1 MWLLICSKNEEINM
15 YNTEANKAKFH
26 FYFSTE
32 ILSLMNKNKLNSG
45 DLFGY
50 GEDCFIVDL
59 YEYSSLLFDAF
70 TSTALLDSSL
80 FEVCKFLAIEFFGAV
95 LDSGELTMECK
106 FPEVNKFKKT
116 INNVLTAFI
125 NR

>member
-1 MWLLICSKNEEINM
+1 M

-32 ILSLMNKNKLNSG
+32 VLALMNQNKLNSG

-50 GEDCFIVDL
+50 GEDCFVVDL
-59 YEYSSLLFDAF
+59 YEYSVLLFDEY
-70 TSTALLDSSL
+70 SNSSSLLDSSI
-80 FEVCKFLAIEFFGAV
+80 FEVCNVLAIEFFGAV
-95 LDSGELTMECK
+95 LDSDTSSMECK
-106 FPEVNKFKKT
+106 LPEVNKFKKT
-116 INNVLTAFI
+116 IHNVITAFI